1 MTKMTKLIDIAD
13 IAALAVV
20 VAAFAAL
27 AYCSSVYSSRVD
39 NMVEQYR
46 QELQTR

>member
-1 MTKMTKLIDIAD
+1 MTKLID

-27 AYCSSVYSSRVD
+27 AYCSSCYSSKID
-39 NMVEQYR
+39 NLAEQYR
-46 QELQTR
+46 QELINR

>member
-1 MTKMTKLIDIAD
+1 MTKLID

-20 VAAFAAL
+20 VIAFAAL

-46 QELQTR
+46 IELQAK